1 MENSKKGSVGLIILV
16 VLLAIVAYF
25 VFASPKGGSILP
37 SFNSNP
43 PPELAPALQMTS
55 QEKTG
60 DVSAKRAEILSLA
73 NSGKPLTNAQKG
85 EISGILLTKA
95 NLYKFNDAERQAIFS
110 ALNR

>member
-1 MENSKKGSVGLIILV
+1 MENSKKGSVGLIILI

-25 VFASPKGGSILP
+25 IFVSPKGGSILP

-43 PPELAPALQMTS
+43 PPELAPALKLTS

-60 DVSAKRAEILSLA
+60 DVSAKRAEIIALV
-73 NSGKPLTNAQKG
+73 NSGNRLTDAQKG

-95 NLYKFNDAERQAIFS
+95 NLYKFTDAERQAIFK